1 MECEVDL
8 LNPFPGLQLTISLDM
23 QKEEDFKEKIEQFAS
38 QLQVPVQ
45 VKFTLT
51 SFQFKTIY
59 CAVRIFVRY

>member
-8 LNPFPGLQLTISLDM
+8 LNPFFGLQLTISLDM

-51 SFQFKTIY
+51 SF
-59 CAVRIFVRY
+59 